1 MVSLTFSTAE
11 SLVLGIAMTSMF
23 ILNFKM
29 IWNYNNLMIWIVKNI
44 LYFQENIDN
53 VYTHIYIYI
62 YVYRKLNL
70 GEIMVF
76 VF

>member
-53 VYTHIYIYI
+53 VYTYIYI

>member
-1 MVSLTFSTAE
+1 MNSLK
-11 SLVLGIAMTSMF
+11 IYY
-23 ILNFKM
+23 IFKK
-29 IWNYNNLMIWIVKNI
+29 I
-44 LYFQENIDN
+44 FDN
-53 VYTHIYIYI
+53 CIHIYIYI

>member
-44 LYFQENIDN
+44 LYFQENTDN
-53 VYTHIYIYI
+53 VYTYIYI